1 MSQTR
6 DLPFSHVRRIDELS
20 STGTAVRLSATEAE
34 RKAIARL
41 MGILSVEALD
51 ADLLAVREGDRV
63 RVTGHITGRAR
74 QACVVSL
81 DPVEEAIDAEVEIV
95 FAPKEEAEAL
105 MRKAGLPDPDAVDP
119 DKLDAIAMASIDLA
133 AIDLAMLND
142 PDALPEPITD
152 GGIDFGHIAYDT
164 LALEL
169 DPYPRKSGVVF
180 EAPAEPEG
188 FGNPFAVLKGLKPK
202 T

>member
-6 DLPFSHVRRIDELS
+6 ELPFSHVRRIEDLS
-20 STGTAVRLSATEAE
+20 SVGTAVRLSATEAE
-34 RKAIARL
+34 RKAIAKA
-41 MGILSVEALD
+41 MGIMSVEALD
-51 ADLLAVREGDRV
+51 ADLLAVKEGDRV
-63 RVTGHITGRAR
+63 RVSGRIKGHAR
-74 QACVVSL
+74 QACVISL
-81 DPVEEAIDAEVEIV
+81 DPVEEAIDTQIEIV
-95 FAPKEEAEAL
+95 FAPKEEADSL
-105 MRKAGLPDPDAVDP
+105 MRKAGLPDPDA
-119 DKLDAIAMASIDLA
+119 LDADNLDALDMSSIDMA

-142 PDALPEPITD
+142 PDALPEPILD

-169 DPYPRKSGVVF
+169 DPYPRKPGVAF
-180 EAPAEPEG
+180 EAPPEPEG